1 MNEIRTISRLGAS
14 TRYGRGVRR
23 GLALLLG
30 LAVLLGVA
38 SIAEVARAAPR
49 PIAGTTLDGKRLSLA
64 DLRGKPV
71 VINVWSS
78 W

>member
-1 MNEIRTISRLGAS
+1 LVSSLILLVVAVSVATAAS
-14 TRYGRGVRR
+14 
-23 GLALLLG
+23 A
-30 LAVLLGVA
+30 
-38 SIAEVARAAPR
+38 ARQP
-49 PIAGTTLDGKRLSLA
+49 PIAGTTLDGKRLALT

>member
-1 MNEIRTISRLGAS
+1 
-14 TRYGRGVRR
+14 VQR
-23 GLALLLG
+23 GLALGLCALL
-30 LAVLLGVA
+30 LAVAAVPA
-38 SIAEVARAAPR
+38 SAATAPAP
-49 PIAGTTLDGKRLSLA
+49 PIAGTTLDGKRLALG

>member
-1 MNEIRTISRLGAS
+1 
-14 TRYGRGVRR
+14 VRR
-23 GLALLLG
+23 GLALLVSSLI
-30 LAVLLGVA
+30 LLVAAVSVA
-38 SIAEVARAAPR
+38 AAATAARQP
-49 PIAGTTLDGKRLSLA
+49 PIAGTTLDGKRLALT